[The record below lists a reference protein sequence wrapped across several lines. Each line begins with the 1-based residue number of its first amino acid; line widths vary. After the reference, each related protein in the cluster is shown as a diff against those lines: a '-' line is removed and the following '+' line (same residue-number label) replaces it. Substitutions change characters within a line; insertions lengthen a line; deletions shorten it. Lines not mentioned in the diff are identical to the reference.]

1 MKRYASKIAR
11 GRERSKRK
19 TASLDVLKNRARK
32 RARNQIFQKLAKN
45 TKGNLSYAR
54 RTEIEKRMKKMN
66 KRIDRVAKKMIPQV
80 RKIERERK
88 RSR

>member
-32 RARNQIFQKLAKN
+32 RARSQIFQKLAKN

-66 KRIDRVAKKMIPQV
+66 KRIDRVARKLIPQV
-80 RKIERERK
+80 REIERERK